1 MPFFFALRQN
11 GIDLLGRDAKRW
23 GISPLH
29 IPAPVIIMYVYVI
42 SAKGGF
48 VESYELESIQNE
60 ICDEDVAA
68 AVRDLKL
75 GVTLTAED
83 LQKIY
88 AVALRHAQARC
99 ASSMR
104 VRDAMTR
111 DVLSVSKFDD
121 ISLAVKLLSE
131 KNISGLPVV
140 DRESRVV
147 GIISEADV
155 VSMVGSRRA
164 HTFKEILRSIVGH
177 PLPERKMGHLVG
189 DIMTSPAITVYLDTE
204 ISEAVRIM
212 DGRRIRRLPVVD
224 KYERLI
230 GLISRSDIVKA
241 MGKKLSGG
249 APDSAN
255 Q

>member
-1 MPFFFALRQN
+1 M
-11 GIDLLGRDAKRW
+11 DTYEVE
-23 GISPLH
+23 
-29 IPAPVIIMYVYVI
+29 PA
-42 SAKGGF
+42 
-48 VESYELESIQNE
+48 QCE

-68 AVRDLKL
+68 AIKDLKL
-75 GVTLTAED
+75 SLTLTADD

-88 AVALRHAQARC
+88 AVASRHAQARC
-99 ASSMR
+99 ASSMH

-111 DVLSVSKFDD
+111 NVISLNKFDD
-121 ISLAVKLLSE
+121 IGQAVKLLAE

-140 DRESRVV
+140 DRENHVV

-189 DIMTSPAITVYLDTE
+189 DIMTAPAITVRADTE
-204 ISEAVRIM
+204 ISEAVRLM

-224 KYERLI
+224 KDERLV

-241 MGKKLSGG
+241 MGRKLSEGK
-249 APDSAN
+249 
-255 Q
+255 

>member
-1 MPFFFALRQN
+1 M
-11 GIDLLGRDAKRW
+11 DT
-23 GISPLH
+23 
-29 IPAPVIIMYVYVI
+29 
-42 SAKGGF
+42 
-48 VESYELESIQNE
+48 YELESAQKE

-68 AVRDLKL
+68 AIKDLKL
-75 GVTLTAED
+75 NVALSADE

-88 AVALRHAQARC
+88 TVAFRHAQARC
-99 ASSMR
+99 ASAMC

-111 DVLSVSKFDD
+111 NVLSLNKFDD
-121 ISLAVKLLSE
+121 ISNAVKLLAE

-140 DRESRVV
+140 DRENRVV

-155 VSMVGSRRA
+155 VSMIGSRRA

-189 DIMTSPAITVYLDTE
+189 DIMTSPAITVTPDTE
-204 ISEAVRIM
+204 ISEAVRLM

-224 KYERLI
+224 KDQRLV

-241 MGKKLSGG
+241 MGRKLSG
-249 APDSAN
+249 AV
-255 Q
+255 

>member
-1 MPFFFALRQN
+1 M
-11 GIDLLGRDAKRW
+11 LGVVLMDT
-23 GISPLH
+23 
-29 IPAPVIIMYVYVI
+29 YD
-42 SAKGGF
+42 
-48 VESYELESIQNE
+48 LESAQNE

-68 AVRDLKL
+68 AIKDLKL
-75 GVTLTAED
+75 GLSLSAED
-83 LQKIY
+83 LQRIY
-88 AVALRHAQARC
+88 AGALRHAQARC
-99 ASSMR
+99 ASAMR

-111 DVLSVSKFDD
+111 DVLSVNKFDG
-121 ISLAVKLLSE
+121 INHAVKLLSE

-140 DRESRVV
+140 DRENRVV

-189 DIMTSPAITVYLDTE
+189 DIMTAPAVTVYIDTE
-204 ISEAVRIM
+204 ISEAVRLM

-224 KYERLI
+224 KDQRLV

-241 MGKKLSGG
+241 MGRKLSE
-249 APDSAN
+249 N
-255 Q
+255 R

>member
-1 MPFFFALRQN
+1 M
-11 GIDLLGRDAKRW
+11 DT
-23 GISPLH
+23 
-29 IPAPVIIMYVYVI
+29 
-42 SAKGGF
+42 
-48 VESYELESIQNE
+48 YELESAQKE

-68 AVRDLKL
+68 AIKDLKL
-75 GVTLTAED
+75 NVALSADE

-88 AVALRHAQARC
+88 TVAFRHAQARC
-99 ASSMR
+99 ASAMC

-111 DVLSVSKFDD
+111 NVLSLNKFDD
-121 ISLAVKLLSE
+121 ISNAVKLLAE

-140 DRESRVV
+140 DRENRVV

-189 DIMTSPAITVYLDTE
+189 DIMTSPAITVTPDTE
-204 ISEAVRIM
+204 ISEAVRLM

-224 KYERLI
+224 KDQRLV

-241 MGKKLSGG
+241 MGRKLSG
-249 APDSAN
+249 AV
-255 Q
+255 